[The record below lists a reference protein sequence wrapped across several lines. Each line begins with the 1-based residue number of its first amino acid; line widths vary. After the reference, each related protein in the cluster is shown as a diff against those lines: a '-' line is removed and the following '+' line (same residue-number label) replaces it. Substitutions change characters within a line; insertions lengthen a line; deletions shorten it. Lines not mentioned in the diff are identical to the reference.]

1 VILGIAIAIG
11 VRTCRDPNA
20 GLDYLPEE
28 QQEALESGLIL
39 RDVTLE
45 QQDENGQLLW
55 RVNADEVTY
64 SPDQESADLSNADG
78 ELYQD
83 GELLYRFKADRGT
96 ILDNG
101 QVIFL
106 EDNIVATGIQNQMVL
121 RGDRLEWDPE
131 QDVLVV
137 RDGITGTHPQV
148 RAQANE
154 ARVYDRENRMELE
167 GNVVATTVVDNPD
180 VEPWLKLQGEALE
193 WRWEDEDILS
203 DQAIR
208 VERFQNAR
216 ITEVL
221 TGQQGLVELPEN
233 RGTLTNNVQA
243 ELIEIPLNLTS
254 DRAIWQVDEQTINTE
269 QPIKVVNEEEEITIT
284 AQQGRLDL
292 VEQIVYFTQ
301 DVVVTGTANDSSL
314 TANSLAWNLVDQTV
328 LAEGAVNYRQ
338 SDPAVTVRG
347 PRARGRIE
355 EQTVVVDGG
364 QVVTEIDPNAE

>member
-11 VRTCRDPNA
+11 VRTCRDPNV

-233 RGTLTNNVQA
+233 RVTLTNNVQA